1 VEATPKLG
9 TIIHVRVDD
18 IHFSSCKGG
27 PAPTSLAHA
36 PFAKAAID
44 KSVIRELRSV
54 STLPDFEAGYS
65 DWLDHCGG
73 VYTLAIADVVSVD
86 DITFNAGLGCNP

>member
-1 VEATPKLG
+1 
-9 TIIHVRVDD
+9 
-18 IHFSSCKGG
+18 
-27 PAPTSLAHA
+27 
-36 PFAKAAID
+36 
-44 KSVIRELRSV
+44 VIRELRSV